1 MTSEGDEDLTP
12 QNRRQLQ
19 RVINVGCATTF
30 SILAG
35 GVVYAIVFRRKQAKY
50 GGETTF
56 INLDRP
62 GNLLISCL
70 HDWHYQLWG
79 GGGALGKD

>member
-50 GGETTF
+50 GGETTIYEF
-56 INLDRP
+56 RSTWECVELM
-62 GNLLISCL
+62 SS
-70 HDWHYQLWG
+70 
-79 GGGALGKD
+79 